1 MMKSSII
8 VVASKNGRKY
18 GYAFKEKIP
27 FEQLFYN
34 VCEKFKNC
42 DSFEILKYT
51 IN

>member
-18 GYAFKEKIP
+18 GYAFNEKIP
-27 FEQLFYN
+27 FKQLLSN
-34 VCEKFKNC
+34 VCEKFKSY

>member
-8 VVASKNGRKY
+8 VVANKNGRKY

-27 FEQLFYN
+27 LHQLFSK
-34 VCEKFKNC
+34 VCEKFKNY